1 MTLIPSRE
9 ARDRIAELLN
19 RVAWRD
25 ETFVLTRHGKPVAK
39 LAPVGADDEHQ
50 KKEGD
55 Q

>member
-39 LAPVGADDEHQ
+39 LTPVSGDDADDT
-50 KKEGD
+50 KEAN